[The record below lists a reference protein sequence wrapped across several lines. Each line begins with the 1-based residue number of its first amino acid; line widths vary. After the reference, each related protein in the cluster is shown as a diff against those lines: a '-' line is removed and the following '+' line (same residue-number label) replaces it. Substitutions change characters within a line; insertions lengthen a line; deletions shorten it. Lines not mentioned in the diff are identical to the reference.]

1 MIAHDFSIAVSV
13 LLWLIRG
20 IVSNSVCLRIYEFPT
35 QPPNTDWV
43 KSMIRLR
50 TWTQQRVH
58 RPICPNNAAFVLK
71 IGYPKRIQHISWLI
85 MFFTTHIAI
94 SWYSPLTKPYQDMM
108 KYFHLDFTVFYPV
121 NSRRM
126 AKRDAWQHRSR
137 WECCKQETSRR
148 TWGIYI
154 VRRIVKDSKSDSTHL
169 QSDFQHLLSLWG
181 MLQYQYPYHC
191 MEFTQRV
198 YCFIVCCWYGP
209 FLYVC

>member
-35 QPPNTDWV
+35 QPPST
-43 KSMIRLR
+43 
-50 TWTQQRVH
+50 
-58 RPICPNNAAFVLK
+58 
-71 IGYPKRIQHISWLI
+71 G
-85 MFFTTHIAI
+85 
-94 SWYSPLTKPYQDMM
+94 YSPLTKPYQDMM

-198 YCFIVCCWYGP
+198 YCFIVCC
-209 FLYVC
+209 